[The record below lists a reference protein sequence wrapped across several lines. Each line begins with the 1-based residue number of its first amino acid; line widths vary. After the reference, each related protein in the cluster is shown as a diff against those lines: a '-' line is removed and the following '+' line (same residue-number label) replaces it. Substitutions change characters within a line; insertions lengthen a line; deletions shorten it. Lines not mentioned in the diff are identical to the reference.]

1 MSLSI
6 DVTSL
11 PSITSSVFKNDSSP
25 TASTLSGKS
34 IGRSEQYISPDVEAF
49 NKYMLSKSPEDIG
62 PSDSAS
68 NDPLTSFSIRSNAVK
83 TNADAGVSMDSS
95 TQSRPSSNV
104 GCDQVDFSLNKGIK
118 INANMDSSISITT
131 DRTDVRAKNEGFQ
144 STTGVKKKDKSKKS
158 YPRIDAE
165 SDSEDFVLDDSDS
178 DDGKCKNCKYK
189 RKYFALRKK
198 MKQVAMQLIEDM

>member
-11 PSITSSVFKNDSSP
+11 PSISSSVYKNESSS
-25 TASTLSGKS
+25 TTSTLSGKS
-34 IGRSEQYISPDVEAF
+34 IGRSEQYISPDAEAF
-49 NKYMLSKSPEDIG
+49 GRYMLSKSPEDIG

-104 GCDQVDFSLNKGIK
+104 GCDQVDFSFNKGIK
-118 INANMDSSISITT
+118 MNANLDSSISI
-131 DRTDVRAKNEGFQ
+131 
-144 STTGVKKKDKSKKS
+144 STNSKKEKSKSDHKS
-158 YPRIDAE
+158 RKHYPKIEAE
-165 SDSEDFVLDDSDS
+165 SDSDDYVLDDSDS

-189 RKYFALRKK
+189 RKYFALRMR
-198 MKQVAMQLIEDM
+198 MKQVAMQLIEDL

>member
-11 PSITSSVFKNDSSP
+11 PSISSSIYKHESSATTS
-25 TASTLSGKS
+25 TISGKS
-34 IGRSEQYISPDVEAF
+34 IGRSEQYISPDAEAF

-95 TQSRPSSNV
+95 TQSRPSSDV
-104 GCDQVDFSLNKGIK
+104 GYDQVDFSLNKGIK
-118 INANMDSSISITT
+118 IDAVVDSSISI
-131 DRTDVRAKNEGFQ
+131 
-144 STTGVKKKDKSKKS
+144 STKSKKEKFKHENKNGKC
-158 YPRIDAE
+158 YPKIEAE
-165 SDSEDFVLDDSDS
+165 SDSDDYVLDDSDS

-189 RKYFALRKK
+189 KKYFALRLR
-198 MKQVAMQLIEDM
+198 MKQVAMQLIEDL

>member
-11 PSITSSVFKNDSSP
+11 PSISSSIYKNESSSA
-25 TASTLSGKS
+25 TSTLSGKS
-34 IGRSEQYISPDVEAF
+34 IGRSEQYISPDAEAF
-49 NKYMLSKSPEDIG
+49 GKYMLSKSPEDIG

-104 GCDQVDFSLNKGIK
+104 GCDQVDFSFNKGIK
-118 INANMDSSISITT
+118 MNANLDSSISI
-131 DRTDVRAKNEGFQ
+131 
-144 STTGVKKKDKSKKS
+144 STNSKKEKSKSGQKS
-158 YPRIDAE
+158 RKHYPKIEAE
-165 SDSEDFVLDDSDS
+165 SDSDDYVLDDSDS

-189 RKYFALRKK
+189 RKYFALRMR
-198 MKQVAMQLIEDM
+198 MKQVAMQLIEDL

>member
-11 PSITSSVFKNDSSP
+11 PSISSSIYKHESSS
-25 TASTLSGKS
+25 TTSTLSGKS
-34 IGRSEQYISPDVEAF
+34 IGRSEQYVSPDAEAF

-118 INANMDSSISITT
+118 VNASLDSSIS
-131 DRTDVRAKNEGFQ
+131 V
-144 STTGVKKKDKSKKS
+144 STVSNKEKSKLDHKS
-158 YPRIDAE
+158 RKHYPRIEAD
-165 SDSEDFVLDDSDS
+165 SDTDEYVLDDSDS

-189 RKYFALRKK
+189 RKYFALRMR
-198 MKQVAMQLIEDM
+198 MKRVAMQLIEDL

>member
-11 PSITSSVFKNDSSP
+11 PSISSSIYRNESSS
-25 TASTLSGKS
+25 TTSTLSGKS
-34 IGRSEQYISPDVEAF
+34 IGRSEQYISPNAEAF
-49 NKYMLSKSPEDIG
+49 SKYMLSKSPEDIG

-104 GCDQVDFSLNKGIK
+104 GCDQVDFSFNKGIRM
-118 INANMDSSISITT
+118 NANLDSSISI
-131 DRTDVRAKNEGFQ
+131 
-144 STTGVKKKDKSKKS
+144 STSSQKEKSKSDHKS
-158 YPRIDAE
+158 RKYYPKIEAE
-165 SDSEDFVLDDSDS
+165 SDSDDYVLDDSDS

-189 RKYFALRKK
+189 RKYFALRMR
-198 MKQVAMQLIEDM
+198 MKQVAMQLIEDL

>member
-11 PSITSSVFKNDSSP
+11 PSISSSIYKNESSS
-25 TASTLSGKS
+25 TTSTLSGKS
-34 IGRSEQYISPDVEAF
+34 IGRSEQYISPDAEAF
-49 NKYMLSKSPEDIG
+49 SKYMLSKSPEDIG

-104 GCDQVDFSLNKGIK
+104 GCDQVDFSFNKGIK
-118 INANMDSSISITT
+118 MNANLDSSISIS
-131 DRTDVRAKNEGFQ
+131 A
-144 STTGVKKKDKSKKS
+144 SSKKEKSKSDHKS
-158 YPRIDAE
+158 RKHYPKIEAE
-165 SDSEDFVLDDSDS
+165 SDSDDYVLDDSDS

-189 RKYFALRKK
+189 RKYFALRMR
-198 MKQVAMQLIEDM
+198 MKQVAMQLIEDL

>member
-11 PSITSSVFKNDSSP
+11 PSISSSIYKHESSS
-25 TASTLSGKS
+25 TTSTLSGKS
-34 IGRSEQYISPDVEAF
+34 IGRSEQYVSPDAEAF

-104 GCDQVDFSLNKGIK
+104 GCDQVDFSLNKGLK
-118 INANMDSSISITT
+118 VNASLDSSIS
-131 DRTDVRAKNEGFQ
+131 V
-144 STTGVKKKDKSKKS
+144 STFSNKEKSKSDHKS
-158 YPRIDAE
+158 RKHYPRIEAD
-165 SDSEDFVLDDSDS
+165 SDTDEYVLDDSDS

-189 RKYFALRKK
+189 KKYFALRMR
-198 MKQVAMQLIEDM
+198 MKQVAMQLIEDL

>member
-6 DVTSL
+6 DVTGL
-11 PSITSSVFKNDSSP
+11 PSISSSVYKNESS
-25 TASTLSGKS
+25 STTSTISGKS
-34 IGRSEQYISPDVEAF
+34 IGRSEQYISPDAEAF

-95 TQSRPSSNV
+95 AQSRPSSDI
-104 GCDQVDFSLNKGIK
+104 GYDQMDFSLNKGIK
-118 INANMDSSISITT
+118 FDATVDSSISI
-131 DRTDVRAKNEGFQ
+131 
-144 STTGVKKKDKSKKS
+144 STTSKKEKSKNKNKYKKC
-158 YPRIDAE
+158 YPKIEAE
-165 SDSEDFVLDDSDS
+165 SDSDDYILDDSDS

-189 RKYFALRKK
+189 KKYFALRLR
-198 MKQVAMQLIEDM
+198 MKQVAMQLIKDL

>member
-11 PSITSSVFKNDSSP
+11 PSISSSIFKNESSS
-25 TASTLSGKS
+25 TTSTLSGKS
-34 IGRSEQYISPDVEAF
+34 IGRNEQYVSSDIEAF

-104 GCDQVDFSLNKGIK
+104 GCDQMDFSLTKGI
-118 INANMDSSISITT
+118 NVSASLDSCVSIST
-131 DRTDVRAKNEGFQ
+131 NH
-144 STTGVKKKDKSKKS
+144 KKEKSQKDKNRKH
-158 YPRIDAE
+158 YPRIEAD
-165 SDSEDFVLDDSDS
+165 SDYEDYVLDDSDS

-189 RKYFALRKK
+189 KKYFALRMR
-198 MKQVAMQLIEDM
+198 MKQVAMQLIEDL

>member
-11 PSITSSVFKNDSSP
+11 PSISSSIYKNESSS
-25 TASTLSGKS
+25 TTSTLSGKS
-34 IGRSEQYISPDVEAF
+34 IGRSEQYISPDAEAF
-49 NKYMLSKSPEDIG
+49 NKYMLSKPPEDIG

-104 GCDQVDFSLNKGIK
+104 GCDQLDFSFNKGIK
-118 INANMDSSISITT
+118 VNANLDSSIS
-131 DRTDVRAKNEGFQ
+131 V
-144 STTGVKKKDKSKKS
+144 STSSKKEKSKNDHKS
-158 YPRIDAE
+158 RKHYPKIEAE
-165 SDSEDFVLDDSDS
+165 SDSDDYVLDDSDS

-189 RKYFALRKK
+189 RKYFALRMR
-198 MKQVAMQLIEDM
+198 MKQVAMQLIEDL

>member
-11 PSITSSVFKNDSSP
+11 PSISSSIYKNESSS
-25 TASTLSGKS
+25 TTSTLSGKS
-34 IGRSEQYISPDVEAF
+34 IGRSEQYISPDAEAF
-49 NKYMLSKSPEDIG
+49 SKYMLSKSPEDIG

-104 GCDQVDFSLNKGIK
+104 GCDQVDFSFNKGISM
-118 INANMDSSISITT
+118 NANLDSSISI
-131 DRTDVRAKNEGFQ
+131 
-144 STTGVKKKDKSKKS
+144 STSSKKEKSKSDHKS
-158 YPRIDAE
+158 RKHYPKIEAE
-165 SDSEDFVLDDSDS
+165 SDSDDYVLDDSDS

-189 RKYFALRKK
+189 RKYFALRMR
-198 MKQVAMQLIEDM
+198 MKQVAMQLIEDL

>member
-11 PSITSSVFKNDSSP
+11 PSISSSIYKNESSS

-34 IGRSEQYISPDVEAF
+34 IGRSEQYVSPDAEAF
-49 NKYMLSKSPEDIG
+49 SKYMLSKSPEDIG

-95 TQSRPSSNV
+95 VQSRPSSNV
-104 GCDQVDFSLNKGIK
+104 GCDQVDFSFNKGIK
-118 INANMDSSISITT
+118 VNANLDSSIS
-131 DRTDVRAKNEGFQ
+131 V
-144 STTGVKKKDKSKKS
+144 STNSRKEKSKNDHKS
-158 YPRIDAE
+158 RKHYPRIEAE
-165 SDSEDFVLDDSDS
+165 SDSDDYVLDDSDS

-189 RKYFALRKK
+189 RKYFALRMR
-198 MKQVAMQLIEDM
+198 MKQVAMQLIEDL

>member
-11 PSITSSVFKNDSSP
+11 PSISSSIYKHESSS
-25 TASTLSGKS
+25 TTSTLSGKS
-34 IGRSEQYISPDVEAF
+34 IGRSEQYVSPDTGAF

-104 GCDQVDFSLNKGIK
+104 GCDQLDFSLNKGITV
-118 INANMDSSISITT
+118 NANLDSSIS
-131 DRTDVRAKNEGFQ
+131 V
-144 STTGVKKKDKSKKS
+144 STVSKKEKSKSDHKS
-158 YPRIDAE
+158 RKHYPRIEAD
-165 SDSEDFVLDDSDS
+165 SDSEEYVLDDSDS

-189 RKYFALRKK
+189 KKYFALRMR
-198 MKQVAMQLIEDM
+198 MKQVAMQLIEDL

>member
-11 PSITSSVFKNDSSP
+11 PSISSSIYKNESSS
-25 TASTLSGKS
+25 TTSTLSGKS
-34 IGRSEQYISPDVEAF
+34 IGRSEQYISPDAEAF
-49 NKYMLSKSPEDIG
+49 GKYMLSKSPEDIG

-104 GCDQVDFSLNKGIK
+104 GCDQVDFSFNKGIK
-118 INANMDSSISITT
+118 MNANLDSSISI
-131 DRTDVRAKNEGFQ
+131 
-144 STTGVKKKDKSKKS
+144 STNSKKEKSKSGQKS
-158 YPRIDAE
+158 RKHYPKIEAE
-165 SDSEDFVLDDSDS
+165 SDSDDYVLDDSDS

-189 RKYFALRKK
+189 RKYFALRMR
-198 MKQVAMQLIEDM
+198 MKQVAMQLIEDL

>member
-11 PSITSSVFKNDSSP
+11 PSISSSIYKNESSS
-25 TASTLSGKS
+25 TTSTLSGKS
-34 IGRSEQYISPDVEAF
+34 IGRSEQYISPDTEAF
-49 NKYMLSKSPEDIG
+49 SKYMLSKSPEDIG

-104 GCDQVDFSLNKGIK
+104 GCDQVDFSFNKGIK
-118 INANMDSSISITT
+118 VNANLDSSVSIST
-131 DRTDVRAKNEGFQ
+131 
-144 STTGVKKKDKSKKS
+144 SSKKEKSKNNHKS
-158 YPRIDAE
+158 RKHYPKIEAE
-165 SDSEDFVLDDSDS
+165 SDSDDYVLDDSDS

-189 RKYFALRKK
+189 RKYFALRMR
-198 MKQVAMQLIEDM
+198 MKQVAMQLIEDL

>member
-11 PSITSSVFKNDSSP
+11 PSISSSIYKNESSS
-25 TASTLSGKS
+25 TTSTLSGKS
-34 IGRSEQYISPDVEAF
+34 IGRSEQYISPDAEAF
-49 NKYMLSKSPEDIG
+49 GKYMLSKPPEDIG

-104 GCDQVDFSLNKGIK
+104 GCDQVDFSFNKGIK
-118 INANMDSSISITT
+118 MNANLDSSISIATI
-131 DRTDVRAKNEGFQ
+131 
-144 STTGVKKKDKSKKS
+144 SKKEKSKSDHRSRKH
-158 YPRIDAE
+158 YPKVEAE
-165 SDSEDFVLDDSDS
+165 SDSDDYVLDDSDS

-189 RKYFALRKK
+189 RKYFALRMR
-198 MKQVAMQLIEDM
+198 MKQVAMQLIEDL

>member
-11 PSITSSVFKNDSSP
+11 PSFSSSIYKNESSA

-34 IGRSEQYISPDVEAF
+34 IGRSVQYVSPDAEAF
-49 NKYMLSKSPEDIG
+49 SKYMLSKSPEDIG

-95 TQSRPSSNV
+95 VQSRPSINV
-104 GCDQVDFSLNKGIK
+104 GCDQVDFSFNKGIK
-118 INANMDSSISITT
+118 VNANLDSSIS
-131 DRTDVRAKNEGFQ
+131 V
-144 STTGVKKKDKSKKS
+144 STNSRKEKSKGDRKS
-158 YPRIDAE
+158 RKHYPKIEAE
-165 SDSEDFVLDDSDS
+165 SDSDEYVLDDSDS
-178 DDGKCKNCKYK
+178 DDGKCRNCKYK
-189 RKYFALRKK
+189 RKYFALRMR
-198 MKQVAMQLIEDM
+198 MKQVAMQLIEDL

>member
-11 PSITSSVFKNDSSP
+11 PSISSSIYKHESSS
-25 TASTLSGKS
+25 TTSTLSGKS
-34 IGRSEQYISPDVEAF
+34 IGRSEQYVSPDAEAF

-118 INANMDSSISITT
+118 VNANLDSSIS
-131 DRTDVRAKNEGFQ
+131 V
-144 STTGVKKKDKSKKS
+144 STVSKKEKSKLDHKS
-158 YPRIDAE
+158 RKHYPRIEVD
-165 SDSEDFVLDDSDS
+165 SDSDEYVLDDSDS

-189 RKYFALRKK
+189 KKYFALRIR
-198 MKQVAMQLIEDM
+198 MKQVAMQLIEDL

>member
-11 PSITSSVFKNDSSP
+11 PSISSSIYKNESSS
-25 TASTLSGKS
+25 TTSTLSGKS
-34 IGRSEQYISPDVEAF
+34 IGRSEQYISPDAEAF

-104 GCDQVDFSLNKGIK
+104 GCDQMDFSFNKGIK
-118 INANMDSSISITT
+118 MNANLDSSISI
-131 DRTDVRAKNEGFQ
+131 
-144 STTGVKKKDKSKKS
+144 STSSKKEKSKSDHKS
-158 YPRIDAE
+158 RKHYPKIEAE
-165 SDSEDFVLDDSDS
+165 SDSDDYVLDDSDS

-189 RKYFALRKK
+189 RKYFALRMR
-198 MKQVAMQLIEDM
+198 MKQVAMQLIEDL

>member
-11 PSITSSVFKNDSSP
+11 PSISSSIYKHESSSTTS
-25 TASTLSGKS
+25 TISGKS
-34 IGRSEQYISPDVEAF
+34 IGRSEQYISPDAEAF

-95 TQSRPSSNV
+95 TQSRPPSDV
-104 GCDQVDFSLNKGIK
+104 GYDQVDFSLNKGIK
-118 INANMDSSISITT
+118 IDAMVDSSISI
-131 DRTDVRAKNEGFQ
+131 
-144 STTGVKKKDKSKKS
+144 STKSKKEKS
-158 YPRIDAE
+158 KHETKNGKCYPKIEAE
-165 SDSEDFVLDDSDS
+165 SDSDDYVLDDSDS

-189 RKYFALRKK
+189 KKYFALRLR
-198 MKQVAMQLIEDM
+198 MKQVAMQLIEDL

>member
-11 PSITSSVFKNDSSP
+11 PSISSSIYRHESSS
-25 TASTLSGKS
+25 TTSTLSGKS
-34 IGRSEQYISPDVEAF
+34 IGRSEQYISPDAEAF

-104 GCDQVDFSLNKGIK
+104 GCDQVDFSLNKGFK
-118 INANMDSSISITT
+118 VNASLDSSIS
-131 DRTDVRAKNEGFQ
+131 V
-144 STTGVKKKDKSKKS
+144 STLSNKEKSKSDHKS
-158 YPRIDAE
+158 RKHYPKIEAD
-165 SDSEDFVLDDSDS
+165 SDTDEYVLDDSDS

-189 RKYFALRKK
+189 RKYFALRMR
-198 MKQVAMQLIEDM
+198 MKQVAMQLIEDL

>member
-11 PSITSSVFKNDSSP
+11 PSISSSIYKNESSS
-25 TASTLSGKS
+25 TTSTLSGKS
-34 IGRSEQYISPDVEAF
+34 IGRSEQYILPNVEAF
-49 NKYMLSKSPEDIG
+49 SKYMLSKSPEDIG

-104 GCDQVDFSLNKGIK
+104 GCDQVDFSFNKGIK
-118 INANMDSSISITT
+118 MNANLDSSISI
-131 DRTDVRAKNEGFQ
+131 
-144 STTGVKKKDKSKKS
+144 STSSQKEKSKSDHKS
-158 YPRIDAE
+158 RKHYPKIEAE
-165 SDSEDFVLDDSDS
+165 SDSDDYVLDDSDS

-189 RKYFALRKK
+189 RKYFALRMR
-198 MKQVAMQLIEDM
+198 MKQVAMQLIEDL

>member
-11 PSITSSVFKNDSSP
+11 PSISSSIYKNESSS
-25 TASTLSGKS
+25 TTSTLSGKS
-34 IGRSEQYISPDVEAF
+34 IGRSEQYISPDAEAF
-49 NKYMLSKSPEDIG
+49 GKYMLSKSPEDIG

-104 GCDQVDFSLNKGIK
+104 GCDQVDFSFNKGIK
-118 INANMDSSISITT
+118 VNANLDSSISI
-131 DRTDVRAKNEGFQ
+131 
-144 STTGVKKKDKSKKS
+144 STNSKKEKSKSGNKS
-158 YPRIDAE
+158 RKHYPKIEAE
-165 SDSEDFVLDDSDS
+165 SDSDDYVLDDSDS

-189 RKYFALRKK
+189 RKYFALRMR
-198 MKQVAMQLIEDM
+198 MKQVAMQLIEDL

>member
-11 PSITSSVFKNDSSP
+11 PSISSSIYKHESSS
-25 TASTLSGKS
+25 TTSTLSGKS
-34 IGRSEQYISPDVEAF
+34 IGRSEQYVSPDAEAF

-104 GCDQVDFSLNKGIK
+104 GCDQVDFSLSKGIK
-118 INANMDSSISITT
+118 VNANLDSSIS
-131 DRTDVRAKNEGFQ
+131 V
-144 STTGVKKKDKSKKS
+144 STVSKKEKSKSDHKS
-158 YPRIDAE
+158 RKHYPRIEAD
-165 SDSEDFVLDDSDS
+165 SDSDEYVLDDSDS

-189 RKYFALRKK
+189 KKYFALRMR
-198 MKQVAMQLIEDM
+198 MKQVAMQLIEDL

>member
-11 PSITSSVFKNDSSP
+11 PSISSSIYKHESSS
-25 TASTLSGKS
+25 TTSTLSGKS
-34 IGRSEQYISPDVEAF
+34 IGRSEQYVSPDAEAF

-104 GCDQVDFSLNKGIK
+104 GCDQVDFSLNKGLK
-118 INANMDSSISITT
+118 VNATLDSSVS
-131 DRTDVRAKNEGFQ
+131 V
-144 STTGVKKKDKSKKS
+144 STFSNKEKFKSDHKS
-158 YPRIDAE
+158 RKHYPRIEAD
-165 SDSEDFVLDDSDS
+165 SDTEEYVLDDSDS

-189 RKYFALRKK
+189 RKYFALRTR
-198 MKQVAMQLIEDM
+198 MKQVAMQLIEDL

>member
-11 PSITSSVFKNDSSP
+11 PSISSSIYKHESSSTTS
-25 TASTLSGKS
+25 TISGKS
-34 IGRSEQYISPDVEAF
+34 IGRSEQYISPDAEAF

-95 TQSRPSSNV
+95 TQSRPSSDI
-104 GCDQVDFSLNKGIK
+104 GCDQVDFSLNRGIK
-118 INANMDSSISITT
+118 IDAMVDSSISI
-131 DRTDVRAKNEGFQ
+131 
-144 STTGVKKKDKSKKS
+144 STKSKKEKS
-158 YPRIDAE
+158 KHETKNRKCYPKIEAE
-165 SDSEDFVLDDSDS
+165 SDSDDYVLDS

-189 RKYFALRKK
+189 KKYFALRLR
-198 MKQVAMQLIEDM
+198 MKQVAMQLIENL

>member
-1 MSLSI
+1 SLSI

-11 PSITSSVFKNDSSP
+11 PSISSSIYKNESSS
-25 TASTLSGKS
+25 TTSTLSGKS
-34 IGRSEQYISPDVEAF
+34 IGRSEQYISPDAEAF
-49 NKYMLSKSPEDIG
+49 SKYMLSKSPEDIG

-104 GCDQVDFSLNKGIK
+104 GCDQVDFSFNKGIK
-118 INANMDSSISITT
+118 VNANLDSSVSIST
-131 DRTDVRAKNEGFQ
+131 N
-144 STTGVKKKDKSKKS
+144 VKKEKSKSDHKS
-158 YPRIDAE
+158 RKHYPKIEAE
-165 SDSEDFVLDDSDS
+165 SDSDDYVLDDSDS

-189 RKYFALRKK
+189 RKYFALRMR
-198 MKQVAMQLIEDM
+198 MKQVAMQLIEDL

>member
-11 PSITSSVFKNDSSP
+11 PSISSSIYKHESSSTTS
-25 TASTLSGKS
+25 TISGKS
-34 IGRSEQYISPDVEAF
+34 IGRSEQYISPDAEAF

-95 TQSRPSSNV
+95 TQSRPSSDV
-104 GCDQVDFSLNKGIK
+104 GCDQMDFSLNRGIK
-118 INANMDSSISITT
+118 IDAAVDSSISI
-131 DRTDVRAKNEGFQ
+131 
-144 STTGVKKKDKSKKS
+144 STKPKKEKSKQESKS
-158 YPRIDAE
+158 RKYYPKIEAE
-165 SDSEDFVLDDSDS
+165 SDSDDYVLDDSDS

-189 RKYFALRKK
+189 KKYFALRLR
-198 MKQVAMQLIEDM
+198 MKHVAMQLIEDL

>member
-11 PSITSSVFKNDSSP
+11 PSISSSIYKNESSS
-25 TASTLSGKS
+25 TTSTLSGKS
-34 IGRSEQYISPDVEAF
+34 IGRSEQYISPDAEAF
-49 NKYMLSKSPEDIG
+49 SKYMLSKSPEDIG

-104 GCDQVDFSLNKGIK
+104 GCDQVDFSFNKGIK
-118 INANMDSSISITT
+118 MNANLDSSIS
-131 DRTDVRAKNEGFQ
+131 V
-144 STTGVKKKDKSKKS
+144 STSSKKEKSKSEHKS
-158 YPRIDAE
+158 RKHYPKIEAE
-165 SDSEDFVLDDSDS
+165 SDSDDYVLDDSDS

-189 RKYFALRKK
+189 RKYFALRMR
-198 MKQVAMQLIEDM
+198 MKQVAMQLIEDL

>member
-11 PSITSSVFKNDSSP
+11 PSISSSIYKNESSS
-25 TASTLSGKS
+25 TTSTLSGKS
-34 IGRSEQYISPDVEAF
+34 IGRSEQYISPDAEAF
-49 NKYMLSKSPEDIG
+49 GKYMLSKSPEDIG

-104 GCDQVDFSLNKGIK
+104 GCDQVDFSFNKGIK
-118 INANMDSSISITT
+118 MNANLDSSISI
-131 DRTDVRAKNEGFQ
+131 
-144 STTGVKKKDKSKKS
+144 STNSKKEKSKSGNKS
-158 YPRIDAE
+158 RKHYPKIEAE
-165 SDSEDFVLDDSDS
+165 SDSDDYVLDDSDS
-178 DDGKCKNCKYK
+178 DDGKCRNCKYK
-189 RKYFALRKK
+189 RKYFALRMR
-198 MKQVAMQLIEDM
+198 MKQVAMQLIEDL

>member
-11 PSITSSVFKNDSSP
+11 PSISSSIYKNESSS
-25 TASTLSGKS
+25 TTSTLSGKS
-34 IGRSEQYISPDVEAF
+34 IGRSEQYISPDAEAF
-49 NKYMLSKSPEDIG
+49 SKYMLSKSPEDIG

-104 GCDQVDFSLNKGIK
+104 GCDQVDFSFNKGIK
-118 INANMDSSISITT
+118 MNANLDSSISI
-131 DRTDVRAKNEGFQ
+131 
-144 STTGVKKKDKSKKS
+144 STNSKKEKSKSDHKS
-158 YPRIDAE
+158 RKHYPKIEAE
-165 SDSEDFVLDDSDS
+165 SDSDDYVLDDSDS

-189 RKYFALRKK
+189 RKYFALRMR
-198 MKQVAMQLIEDM
+198 MKQVAMQLIEDL

>member
-11 PSITSSVFKNDSSP
+11 PSISSSIYKNESSS
-25 TASTLSGKS
+25 TTSTLSGKS
-34 IGRSEQYISPDVEAF
+34 IGRNEQYISPDAEAF
-49 NKYMLSKSPEDIG
+49 SKYMLSKSPEDIG

-104 GCDQVDFSLNKGIK
+104 GCDQVDFSFNKGIK
-118 INANMDSSISITT
+118 MNANLDSSISI
-131 DRTDVRAKNEGFQ
+131 
-144 STTGVKKKDKSKKS
+144 STNSKKEKSKNDHKS
-158 YPRIDAE
+158 RKHYPKIEAE
-165 SDSEDFVLDDSDS
+165 SDSDDYVLDDSDS

-189 RKYFALRKK
+189 RKYFALRMR
-198 MKQVAMQLIEDM
+198 MKQVAMQLIEDL